1 MSTTSAAHKEFGEG
15 PLARAAALVYS
26 LLVLEV
32 LLVLGAAP
40 GLVLLGLLDRDA
52 SNVPLAALCALP
64 AGPAWSAALYAW
76 HRRSRDLTELHPAR
90 AYLRGYRA
98 AVPGVLKV
106 WAPWLAAMAV
116 VGTTLTHRDAAG
128 VPGWWMAL
136 LAAMAVVS
144 ALWVANALVIT
155 SLFTFKTVDT
165 ARLAAYFLVRSPR
178 ATLGNLCMLAAAVAV
193 GAAGA
198 WVLPCLLASV
208 VAAATL
214 LNCRPMITL
223 IREEF
228 TA

>member
-1 MSTTSAAHKEFGEG
+1 MSTTSAARKEFGEG

-32 LLVLGAAP
+32 LLVVGAAP

-76 HRRSRDLTELHPAR
+76 HLRSRDLTELHPAR
-90 AYLRGYRA
+90 AYWRGYRA
-98 AVPGVLKV
+98 AVPGVLKI
-106 WAPWLAAMAV
+106 WTPWLAAMAV
-116 VGTTLTHRDAAG
+116 IGTTLTHRDAAG
-128 VPGWWMAL
+128 VPGWWMGL
-136 LAAMAVVS
+136 LAVIAVVS
-144 ALWVANALVIT
+144 ALWVTNVLVIT
-155 SLFTFKTVDT
+155 SLFTFKAVDT
-165 ARLAAYFLVRSPR
+165 ARLSAYFLVRSPR

-193 GAAGA
+193 TAAGA
-198 WVLPCLLASV
+198 QILPFLLASV
-208 VAAATL
+208 VVAATL
-214 LNCRPMITL
+214 MNCRPMITQ